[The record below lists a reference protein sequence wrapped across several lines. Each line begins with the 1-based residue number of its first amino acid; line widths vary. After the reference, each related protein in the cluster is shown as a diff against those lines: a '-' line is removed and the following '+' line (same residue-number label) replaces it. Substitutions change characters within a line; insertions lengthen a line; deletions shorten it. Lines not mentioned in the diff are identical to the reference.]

1 MDRETTLHVLRDCTF
16 AREVWRGIMGQDV
29 DQNFFNSQLTIWLKS
44 NLDTSAPNWI
54 HEFALTLDSLWKNR
68 NNFTFCQI
76 VTNPLQVVCEI
87 KGRMHV
93 LSSTTFCKPRTLY
106 EKDNPKSH
114 IRWTPPPSNSL
125 KLNCDGAVADNVRAS
140 CGGILRDN
148 NGDFILAF
156 SGLIGNC
163 SVLQVEIM
171 GHLIKDK
178 FLSYHI
184 IIESD
189 SVLATEF
196 LNKGCPRFHPC
207 YSLINQIVRM
217 AGGFYEVEC
226 VHIFREAN
234 QVADK
239 FAKLGLSF
247 IEGFQCFNTP
257 PNWAHFL
264 LLADKFAFCFPRGF

>member
-1 MDRETTLHVLRDCTF
+1 MDHINRRLSSWKTKTLSFAGRLTLTKSVLAAIPSYTMKTVLLSKQLCDDIDKSCRSF
-16 AREVWRGIMGQDV
+16 IWGQD
-29 DQNFFNSQLTIWLKS
+29 SGKRR
-44 NLDTSAPNWI
+44 I
-54 HEFALTLDSLWKNR
+54 HALAWEGLCLWKNC

-93 LSSTTFCKPRTLY
+93 LSSTTFCKPHIFY
-106 EKDNPKSH
+106 QKDNPKSH
-114 IRWTPPPSNSL
+114 IRWTPPPSNIL
-125 KLNCDGAVADNVRAS
+125 KLNCDGVVADNACAS

-163 SVLQVEIM
+163 SVLQAELWAIFH
-171 GHLIKDK
+171 GLRLIKDK

-189 SVLATEF
+189 SVIATEF
-196 LNKGCPRFHPC
+196 LNKGCPRIHPC

-217 AGGFYEVEC
+217 AGEFYEVEC
-226 VHIFREAN
+226 VHIL
-234 QVADK
+234 QK
-239 FAKLGLSF
+239 PIK
-247 IEGFQCFNTP
+247 
-257 PNWAHFL
+257 
-264 LLADKFAFCFPRGF
+264 